1 VTPERAHFCN
11 NARVPA
17 RRILVIEDD
26 AAIRRG
32 VVDALRFAGYL
43 PLEAST
49 YGDAV
54 HEATRANYD
63 LLLLDLV
70 LPGGDGLGVLAEAR
84 KTAPSVP
91 VIIVTARGR
100 EADRV
105 RGLELGADDY
115 VVKPFSVRE
124 LLARIEAVLRRSA
137 ERAGGPRLLHVPA
150 GVVDLRRSEV
160 RAADGGEGGRRVE
173 LSERERALLSYLARN
188 PGRVIGRDELLLRV
202 WRLPA
207 SASHTRA
214 IDMHVARLREKLGDD
229 AASPRVLLTV
239 RGRGYMLAEDVRLE

>member
-1 VTPERAHFCN
+1 MRRAGFCN
-11 NARVPA
+11 NGRVPA
-17 RRILVIEDD
+17 HRILVVEDD

-43 PLEAST
+43 PLEASS
-49 YGDAV
+49 YAEAV
-54 HEATRANYD
+54 REATRANYD
-63 LLLLDLV
+63 LILLDLV
-70 LPGGDGLGVLAEAR
+70 LPGGDGLDVLGEAR
-84 KTAPSVP
+84 KSAAGVP

-100 EADRV
+100 EEDRV
-105 RGLELGADDY
+105 RGLRLGADDY

-124 LLARIEAVLRRSA
+124 LLARIDAVLRRSA

-160 RAADGGEGGRRVE
+160 RSAEGGRIE
-173 LSERERALLSYLARN
+173 LSERELALLSYLARN
-188 PGRVIGRDELLLRV
+188 AGRVVGRDELLLRV

-229 AASPRVLLTV
+229 AAAPRVLVTV
-239 RGRGYMLAEDVRLE
+239 RGRGYMLAEDVRQQ